1 MVTLVFKNEWI
12 VGGSG
17 VTKSRAGSDGEIVEM
32 GVERHLRDI
41 DKSSLAIFDIIF
53 YFFYYL

>member
-17 VTKSRAGSDGEIVEM
+17 VTMSGAGSDGEIVEI
-32 GVERHLRDI
+32 GVERH
-41 DKSSLAIFDIIF
+41 
-53 YFFYYL
+53 

>member
-32 GVERHLRDI
+32 GVERH
-41 DKSSLAIFDIIF
+41 
-53 YFFYYL
+53 